1 MQNRVSRRLERVI
14 TVSHKSAEDI
24 HRFYGVSQD
33 VLRVVYNGIDI
44 DYFKTNGNVVK
55 EPNSLIMV
63 SSGSGYFKG
72 VPNLLDALRLLK
84 NEVKLKVTII
94 GANDTQNKVVK
105 MVKERGLEEIV
116 SFTGKIEKDELVRR
130 YCAAEFAVVPSVYE
144 GFGFPAA
151 EAMACK
157 LPVIATRAGALP
169 EVVGEDGEA
178 GILVPLGE
186 PARLAD
192 AIKRLLG
199 DEALRRKMG
208 EAGRKRMENNFSW
221 NLAARKTVDVY
232 KELVVC

>member
-1 MQNRVSRRLERVI
+1 
-14 TVSHKSAEDI
+14 
-24 HRFYGVSQD
+24 
-33 VLRVVYNGIDI
+33 
-44 DYFKTNGNVVK
+44 
-55 EPNSLIMV
+55 
-63 SSGSGYFKG
+63 
-72 VPNLLDALRLLK
+72 
-84 NEVKLKVTII
+84 
-94 GANDTQNKVVK
+94 
-105 MVKERGLEEIV
+105 
-116 SFTGKIEKDELVRR
+116 
-130 YCAAEFAVVPSVYE
+130 VYE

-232 KELVVC
+232 KELVEC